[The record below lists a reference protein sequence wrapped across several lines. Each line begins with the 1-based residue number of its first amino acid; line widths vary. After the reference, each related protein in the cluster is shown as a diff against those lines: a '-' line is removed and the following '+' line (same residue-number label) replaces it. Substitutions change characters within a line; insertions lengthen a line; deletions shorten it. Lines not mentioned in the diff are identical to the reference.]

1 VLAASTAS
9 DDDYAVPHRRIDIAA
24 QTSHGEVRDVPEASH
39 LIQFDKPDA
48 VSDAV
53 IDRVKRLR

>member
-1 VLAASTAS
+1 LL
-9 DDDYAVPHRRIDIAA
+9 P
-24 QTSHGEVRDVPEASH
+24 QGEIRDVPEAGH

-53 IDRVKRLR
+53 IEKVKKLRSQ

>member
-1 VLAASTAS
+1 MNKAAEMA
-9 DDDYAVPHRRIDIAA
+9 HRKTLEAIAA
-24 QTSHGEVRDVPEASH
+24 QSSHGEVRDVPEASH

-53 IDRVKRLR
+53 IEMMRRD